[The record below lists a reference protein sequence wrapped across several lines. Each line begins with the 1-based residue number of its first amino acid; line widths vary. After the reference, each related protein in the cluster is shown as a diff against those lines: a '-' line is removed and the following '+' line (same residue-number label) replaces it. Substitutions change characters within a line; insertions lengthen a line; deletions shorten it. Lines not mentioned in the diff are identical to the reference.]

1 MTGQFL
7 TLCLSV
13 AAIIAICD
21 YFIAATKVGEGMAVY
36 YVLHIILCLPIFIE
50 GRGILHTKGVSSSG
64 EYFCRLTETH
74 CAPVV
79 ISDRDEEGI

>member
-36 YVLHIILCLPIFIE
+36 YVLHIVLCLPIFIE
-50 GRGILHTKGVSSSG
+50 GREGHLAYKGNLIFWWIFVQ
-64 EYFCRLTETH
+64 
-74 CAPVV
+74 
-79 ISDRDEEGI
+79 IN

>member
-7 TLCLSV
+7 TLCPSV

-21 YFIAATKVGEGMAVY
+21 YFIGATEVGGIAVY

-50 GRGILHTKGVSSSG
+50 GREGHLAYKGSLIFMWIFVQ
-64 EYFCRLTETH
+64 
-74 CAPVV
+74 
-79 ISDRDEEGI
+79 IN